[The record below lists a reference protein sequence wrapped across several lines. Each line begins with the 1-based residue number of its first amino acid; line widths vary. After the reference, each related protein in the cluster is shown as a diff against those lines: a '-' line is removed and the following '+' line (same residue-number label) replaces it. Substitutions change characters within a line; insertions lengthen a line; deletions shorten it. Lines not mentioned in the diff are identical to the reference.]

1 MEMEIEFTKSE
12 VMDIITHLVM
22 TGEGEEGRGL
32 NTHCPHPVAQS
43 EINFRGKRVIFSFN
57 PEQGDS
63 IEMDDITI
71 PVSGTEDIWKTIQN
85 NIMSFEWIIGICNSE
100 ADGGAKLYRFKG
112 TKEETKRE
120 LFRLILED
128 VQTAF
133 LAVETRDYGTE
144 SFEEISEDNET
155 GELYGY
161 SVFHDY
167 HIDYSAKKFSCIKE
181 V

>member
-71 PVSGTEDIWKTIQN
+71 PVSGTEDIWKAIQN

-100 ADGGAKLYRFKG
+100 VDSVKFYRFKG
-112 TKEETKRE
+112 TKEEAKRE

-128 VQTAF
+128 VQTA
-133 LAVETRDYGTE
+133 LLVAETRDYGTE
-144 SFEEISEDNET
+144 SFKEISEDNET

-161 SVFHDY
+161 SVFKDY
-167 HIDYSAKKFSCIKE
+167 HINYSAKKFSCIQE

>member
-71 PVSGTEDIWKTIQN
+71 PVSGTEDIWKIIQN
-85 NIMSFEWIIGICNSE
+85 NIMSSEWIIGICNSKV
-100 ADGGAKLYRFKG
+100 DGVKFYRFKG

-161 SVFHDY
+161 SVFKDY
-167 HIDYSAKKFSCIKE
+167 HIDYTAKKFSCIKE

>member
-32 NTHCPHPVAQS
+32 NAHCPHPVAQS

-85 NIMSFEWIIGICNSE
+85 NIMSSEWIIGICNSE
-100 ADGGAKLYRFKG
+100 ADGGAKLYCFKG
-112 TKEETKRE
+112 TKEEAKRE

-128 VQTAF
+128 VQTASRDE
-133 LAVETRDYGTE
+133 ETRCCGTE
-144 SFEEISEDNET
+144 SFREISEDNET

-161 SVFHDY
+161 SIFQNY
-167 HIDYSAKKFSCIKE
+167 CIDYTAKKFSCIKE

>member
-32 NTHCPHPVAQS
+32 NAYCPHPVAQS

-71 PVSGTEDIWKTIQN
+71 PVSGTEDIWKIIQN
-85 NIMSFEWIIGICNSE
+85 NIMSSEWIIGVCCSD
-100 ADGGAKLYRFKG
+100 ADGVKFYRFRG
-112 TKEETKRE
+112 TKKEAKKE

-128 VQTAF
+128 MQTAI
-133 LAVETRDYGTE
+133 RDEEPRDCGTK
-144 SFEEISEDNET
+144 SFKEISEDNKT

-161 SVFHDY
+161 SIFRNY
-167 HIDYSAKKFSCIKE
+167 HIDYSAKKFSCIQE
-181 V
+181 I